1 MVEHLP
7 SKSDALSSKK
17 KRIQQENFNKYMKE
31 KEENKRF
38 RNA

>member
-17 KRIQQENFNKYMKE
+17 KGSNRKISISI
-31 KEENKRF
+31 
-38 RNA
+38 